1 MNKIWIII
9 QREYITRVK
18 RPAFL
23 LTTLLAPVGFLL
35 LMVASVA
42 ISTLNTGNTN
52 VAVIDDSGIFN
63 AYFQDHNLADAEDGS
78 VHFFVVRENFDS
90 LAASLSAAKEDE
102 ARYSAVIHIP
112 AAFQVESPQN
122 PAMVYMHV
130 ERPGMARQQFV
141 NARFTEVLHKI
152 RMQQLNI
159 SDTLQAQLEQTVKL
173 QYISLKNAEEKSGYG
188 LAAGIAGMVMGFSIY
203 ISLFFYGTMIMKGV
217 QEEKTNRIVE
227 VLTSSVKPFQL
238 LMGKI
243 LGVGAVGLTQF
254 VLWILLTFFVNI
266 FVLPLLG
273 ITMADSPS
281 AATMQSSGPEMDP
294 ESVQAMVYSLRELP
308 FTQIILLFP
317 LYFLGGFLLYGS
329 LFAAVGAAM
338 GEDSDQQSLMIPI
351 TLPIIISIFIAMN
364 VVNNPDSSL
373 GLWASLIPFSSPI
386 VMSALLP
393 FHQPVWKVALSLLL
407 LIAGFVFTTF
417 IAARIYRTG
426 ILMYG
431 KKVKFIEILRW
442 IFSKG

>member
-9 QREYITRVK
+9 QREYVTRVK

-42 ISTLNTGNTN
+42 ISTMSSGNTK

-63 AYFQDHNLADAEDGS
+63 NYFKEHNLADAEDGT
-78 VHFFVVRENFDS
+78 VHFFVVNENFDS
-90 LAASLSAAKEDE
+90 VAASLSAAKEDE
-102 ARYSAVIHIP
+102 AKYSAVIHIP
-112 AAFQVESPQN
+112 SAFNVESPQK
-122 PAMVYMHV
+122 PGIVYMHV
-130 ERPGMARQQFV
+130 ERPGIVKQQFV
-141 NARFTEVLHKI
+141 NARFTEVLNKI
-152 RMQQLNI
+152 RMQQMNI
-159 SDTLQAQLEQTVKL
+159 SDTLQAQMEETVKL
-173 QYISLKNAEEKSGYG
+173 QYVSLKNAEEKSGYG
-188 LAAGIAGMVMGFSIY
+188 LAAGIAGLVMGFAIY

-254 VLWILLTFFVNI
+254 VLWILLTFFVNL
-266 FVLPLLG
+266 FVLPVLG
-273 ITMADSPS
+273 ITMSGSAPSP
-281 AATMQSSGPEMDP
+281 AMQGGAEIDP
-294 ESVQAMVYSLRELP
+294 ESMQSMIYSLRELP
-308 FTQIILLFP
+308 FTQIIILFP

-364 VVNNPDSSL
+364 VVNNPDSNLGFWGSL
-373 GLWASLIPFSSPI
+373 VPFSSPI

-393 FHQPVWKVALSLLL
+393 FHQPVWKVVLSLVL

-431 KKVKFIEILRW
+431 KKVKFTEILRW

>member
-1 MNKIWIII
+1 
-9 QREYITRVK
+9 
-18 RPAFL
+18 
-23 LTTLLAPVGFLL
+23 
-35 LMVASVA
+35 
-42 ISTLNTGNTN
+42 
-52 VAVIDDSGIFN
+52 
-63 AYFQDHNLADAEDGS
+63 
-78 VHFFVVRENFDS
+78 
-90 LAASLSAAKEDE
+90 
-102 ARYSAVIHIP
+102 
-112 AAFQVESPQN
+112 
-122 PAMVYMHV
+122 
-130 ERPGMARQQFV
+130 
-141 NARFTEVLHKI
+141 
-152 RMQQLNI
+152 
-159 SDTLQAQLEQTVKL
+159 VKL
-173 QYISLKNAEEKSGYG
+173 QYVSLKNAEEKSGYG
-188 LAAGIAGMVMGFSIY
+188 LAAGIAGLVMGFAIY

-254 VLWILLTFFVNI
+254 VLWILLTFFVNL
-266 FVLPLLG
+266 FVLPVLG
-273 ITMADSPS
+273 ITMSSSAPSP
-281 AATMQSSGPEMDP
+281 AMQGGAEIDP
-294 ESVQAMVYSLRELP
+294 ESMQSMIYSLRELP
-308 FTQIILLFP
+308 FTQIIILFP

-364 VVNNPDSSL
+364 VVNNPDSNL
-373 GLWASLIPFSSPI
+373 GFWGSLIPFSSPI

-393 FHQPVWKVALSLLL
+393 FHQPVWKVVLSLVL

-431 KKVKFIEILRW
+431 KKVKFTEILRW